1 MWNDEDNNPYGT
13 SFARSEEE
21 PSSPESPQCTS
32 FPPLAAAPT
41 GEGRGRV
48 DVSVLTCSR
57 PAIRRPRHPE
67 LDRRQR
73 ATARYTLR
81 QG

>member
-32 FPPLAAAPT
+32 PPPL
-41 GEGRGRV
+41 
-48 DVSVLTCSR
+48 
-57 PAIRRPRHPE
+57 PAMSS
-67 LDRRQR
+67 DD
-73 ATARYTLR
+73 
-81 QG
+81 G